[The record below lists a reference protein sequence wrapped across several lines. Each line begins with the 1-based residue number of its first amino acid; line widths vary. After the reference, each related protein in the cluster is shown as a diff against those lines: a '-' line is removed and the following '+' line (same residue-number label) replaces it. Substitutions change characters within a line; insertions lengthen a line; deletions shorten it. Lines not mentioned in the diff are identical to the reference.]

1 MESRTTVANVVKA
14 AFSMLVRHADRG
26 DTALPHDSSPSI
38 LAFDNHIHAIESLM
52 ASLVTEANDHLSTIK
67 QTRNKF
73 APIHVL
79 PDELLVNIW
88 LLCVE
93 DASQVDER
101 LHSLALVCNLT
112 NFEAHS
118 RSSWGR
124 PFPVTLPAMPAL
136 REARLERFPLQWE
149 SFNAPQL
156 RALRINE
163 LQFDA
168 QTFQGF
174 LDLLRSSP
182 NLEILL
188 LKSTT
193 PAEAPSETPSNNN
206 SPIHLP
212 RLRALY
218 LFFPLSALCD
228 DLLHLIRTD
237 SLRQLLGGSASFNF
251 WKTSRFPILDN
262 IKSLIPPT
270 GAIDL
275 HYNKGI
281 DIATDPHPFH
291 AIEWPYY
298 DSDLT
303 TNGFALTSTSSA
315 EMRDFLDIAQ
325 WISGFGMHT
334 VVNLELSN
342 SWWGRADIREIP
354 PALLHHLP
362 TLRTLKIRQ
371 WVNVNELLVQ
381 LGRPERGS
389 SGSLQWP
396 WPRLVNL
403 SLEDS
408 DTTEAHVIID
418 LARSRWGDP
427 SKHQSDVKSVKEERP
442 AKLKSLGTP
451 IGLLNIT
458 DKYLVETLAL
468 EEALR
473 PTRPVF
479 PGVSEFGFR

>member
-101 LHSLALVCNLT
+101 LHSLAL
-112 NFEAHS
+112 
-118 RSSWGR
+118 
-124 PFPVTLPAMPAL
+124 
-136 REARLERFPLQWE
+136 WE